1 MAAFTSTC
9 RCCSERL
16 FTADLDAAWD
26 HFERH
31 SDDGHDAVF
40 RRTARTRTLS
50 IAGHRPPTQPT
61 SAD

>member
-16 FTADLDAAWD
+16 FTADFDAAWS

-31 SDDGHDAVF
+31 REGGHDAVF
-40 RRTARTRTLS
+40 RRTARTRAHS
-50 IAGHRPPTQPT
+50 VGPHSPVDPGAR
-61 SAD
+61 AD